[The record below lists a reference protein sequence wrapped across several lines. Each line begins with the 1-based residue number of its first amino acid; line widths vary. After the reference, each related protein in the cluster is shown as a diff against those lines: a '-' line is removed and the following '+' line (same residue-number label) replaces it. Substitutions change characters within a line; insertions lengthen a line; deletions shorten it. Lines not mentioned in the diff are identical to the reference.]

1 MDRLLEKLEIL
12 EKIEP
17 ELMKSIDYVTYNKL
31 KPEKLMNWCLQPDN
45 IKSNMK
51 TTYF

>member
-1 MDRLLEKLEIL
+1 MDRLLEKLETL

-17 ELMKSIDYVTYNKL
+17 DLLKSIDYVNYNNT
-31 KPEKLMNWCLQPDN
+31 KPEKLMNWCLRPEN

-51 TTYF
+51 ITYF